1 MVEPADFRTG
11 AGNAE
16 KIRRDT
22 GGKIRTARDPAG
34 VGNDGQAY
42 EPAPGG
48 AG

>member
-22 GGKIRTARDPAG
+22 GGKTRTVRDPAG
-34 VGNDGQAY
+34 VDTNEQAHG
-42 EPAPGG
+42 PAPGG
-48 AG
+48 AR